1 MDDEV
6 ASIGTANLDTRSL
19 RLNFEVTAI
28 VADPGFA
35 ARVQRMLED
44 DFSRARRASAADLNE
59 RGRAFQ
65 WAVRAA
71 RLFDPIL

>member
-1 MDDEV
+1 M
-6 ASIGTANLDTRSL
+6 
-19 RLNFEVTAI
+19 TAI
-28 VADPGFA
+28 VVDPGFA
-35 ARVQRMLED
+35 ALVQRMLEV